1 MTDEQIADQIKWS
14 MEQRCTLSLADLT
27 EDALRMAGC
36 SERVAVLPKGINDR
50 YRYLGDMLVQMVRNA
65 KTDDQLRFA
74 VGALAQSLSYLL
86 NSRSWTDGK
95 LHDFDDQE
103 LRRKLQR
110 FTMAPRTQEEQ
121 DHD

>member
-1 MTDEQIADQIKWS
+1 MTQDTDYIKFALKERAS
-14 MEQRCTLSLADLT
+14 IEPAVLT
-27 EDALRMAGC
+27 VDALRAAGC
-36 SERVAVLPKGINDR
+36 LDRVAVLPKGTNDR
-50 YRYLGDMLVQMVRNA
+50 FRYLGDLLVQMVRSA
-65 KTDDQLRFA
+65 KTDDQLRA
-74 VGALAQSLSYLL
+74 TVGTLTQSLSYLL
-86 NSRSWTDGK
+86 NSKSWSDGK